1 MTKASTGNVPGH
13 CFLPLRPPA
22 KQSNMVLCEESGLE
36 WPDTQSFLQAPSHFL
51 VGCYLIALRG
61 ILHTENIG
69 VDLDLGNG
77 GPSFELF
84 TEGVFPVGR

>member
-13 CFLPLRPPA
+13 CFLPLGPPV
-22 KQSNMVLCEESGLE
+22 KQSNMVLWEESGLG
-36 WPDTQSFLQAPSHFL
+36 WPDTQSFLQAASHFL
-51 VGCYLIALRG
+51 VGCSLIALRG
-61 ILHTENIG
+61 TLHTENIG

-84 TEGVFPVGR
+84 PEGVPSW